1 MRILSFLS
9 ALLLACGTTATAW
22 PADLTKIE
30 RTIAKE
36 PVYET
41 KTPKYCL
48 LVFGREAKMR
58 AWLVLDGNVMYVD
71 RNGDGDLTGASKR
84 ASWAPPKD
92 RVFKLGPLSLP
103 GSKIQY
109 VVSQVRIHDSGR
121 VDIRVTRKGDFAHRT
136 ISWGKDTLMEMAGR
150 NIGFRSGMNRDNIEE
165 YDFQFADR
173 PQDAPIVHVDGP
185 LTLKPMDTK
194 QVFVRGDTPSRF
206 PVMVGTPGLGKGTFT
221 RLLFFEGDPDGVA
234 EIVFP
239 HRDPASKSIVVK
251 VSLKSPD

>member
-1 MRILSFLS
+1 MKPSWLPAAILTLLVAAPP
-9 ALLLACGTTATAW
+9 ALGV
-22 PADLTKIE
+22 DLTKID

-36 PVYET
+36 PVYQT

-48 LVFGREAKMR
+48 LVFGQEAKMR

-84 ASWAPPKD
+84 VEAKPPER
-92 RVFKLGPLSLP
+92 RVFELGPLSLA

-109 VVSQVRIHDSGR
+109 VVSEVGYYHSGR
-121 VDIRVTRKGDFAHRT
+121 LYIKVTHKGDFAHREV
-136 ISWGKDTLMEMAGR
+136 SWW
-150 NIGFRSGMNRDNIEE
+150 NIED
-165 YDFQFADR
+165 DFQFADR

-185 LTLKPMDTK
+185 LTLKPMNKK

-221 RLLFFEGDPDGVA
+221 QLLLVFEEDPDGVA

-251 VSLKSPD
+251 VTLKVPD